1 METAQLPMKLELPDS
16 LKEACPDAVKLP
28 PGETVTDAEAGSAL
42 AAVIAI
48 ATIAFCEHSVHFHF
62 LLGFQCE
69 RNVARTGPLGDP
81 QQTRSRGRHLRIL
94 IILFVRSDTYVAVQ
108 R

>member
-48 ATIAFCEHSVHFHF
+48 ATIAFANILFISISS
-62 LLGFQCE
+62 LGFSASE
-69 RNVARTGPLGDP
+69 TWLAPARSA
-81 QQTRSRGRHLRIL
+81 TRSKRGRAAG
-94 IILFVRSDTYVAVQ
+94 T
-108 R
+108 